1 MSKIHDADRQ
11 LFVWTVNDERWMEWC
26 LNKNAQGPVD
36 AAAAALAS
44 SEKGSKALSSATD
57 GEEPLLSS
65 SAPADATS
73 HLRLI
78 DGVITDDPK
87 LFLEVCARWEDEQD
101 GTARPVP
108 RPGPLSVLRTRLADA
123 FGVVYFQAMAGLF
136 YMLMRFY
143 YKRLDQLPRAKSIKQ
158 S

>member
-26 LNKNAQGPVD
+26 LNRNAQGPVE
-36 AAAAALAS
+36 AASGNS
-44 SEKGSKALSSATD
+44 SEKSSKVPSSAND

-65 SAPADATS
+65 SASASVTS
-73 HLRLI
+73 RLRLI

-101 GTARPVP
+101 GTVRPKP
-108 RPGPLSVLRTRLADA
+108 ELGPLSVLRTRLADA
-123 FGVVYFQAMAGLF
+123 FDVVYFQAMAGLF

-143 YKRLDQLPRAKSIKQ
+143 YKRLDQLPKAKSIKQ